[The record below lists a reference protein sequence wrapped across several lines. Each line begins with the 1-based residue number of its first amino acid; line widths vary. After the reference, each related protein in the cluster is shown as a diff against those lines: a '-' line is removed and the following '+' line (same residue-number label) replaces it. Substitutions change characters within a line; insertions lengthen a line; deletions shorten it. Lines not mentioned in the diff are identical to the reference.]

1 MSDPNL
7 NYLMK
12 KNKIKDTGVEVTELS
27 FGTSSLG
34 SMPDTYGYEVSEDR
48 AQKTLNRFFQ
58 GPVNMLDTSRNYAMG
73 ESEKRI
79 GRAIKENGGWPK
91 DFLLSTKLD
100 RNMDTLVLDKNRARE
115 SLEESLKTLN
125 VDSVDVLFLH
135 DPEYAKDITDIT
147 KKDGAMDELFKI
159 KNEGLAKA
167 VGVAMGKVDIM
178 FPLLKDWDFDVV
190 INHNRYTLI
199 NREANKMYDY
209 ASSKNIAIFNAAP
222 YAGGVL
228 AKGPDNFKKVT
239 YQDATEEKLAPA
251 REFEKVCKKH
261 NVELGA
267 AALQFSLRDNR
278 ITSTICGVTSVESIE
293 KNLAWANAEISGEF
307 WDEISKL
314 PFSINDPE
322 SERVFTPG

>member
-1 MSDPNL
+1 
-7 NYLMK
+7 MK
-12 KNKIKDTGVEVTELS
+12 KNKIKDTGLEITELS

-91 DFLLSTKLD
+91 DLLLSTKLD
-100 RNMDTLVLDKNRARE
+100 RDMDTLVLDKNRARQ
-115 SLEESLKTLN
+115 SFEESLKTLN
-125 VDSVDVLFLH
+125 TDSVDILFLH
-135 DPEYAKDITDIT
+135 DPEYAKDVNDIT

-159 KNEGLAKA
+159 KEEGLAKA
-167 VGVAMGKVDIM
+167 VGLAMGKIDLM
-178 FPLLKDWDFDVV
+178 FPLIKDWDFDVI

-199 NREANKMYDY
+199 NREANEMYDY

-228 AKGPDNFKKVT
+228 AKGPDNFKKIT
-239 YQDATEEKLAPA
+239 YQDATEDKLAPA

-307 WDEISKL
+307 WDEVLKL
-314 PFSINDPE
+314 PFSSNDPE
-322 SERVFTPG
+322 SDRVFTAG

>member
-1 MSDPNL
+1 
-7 NYLMK
+7 
-12 KNKIKDTGVEVTELS
+12 
-27 FGTSSLG
+27 
-34 SMPDTYGYEVSEDR
+34 MPDTYGYEVSEDR

-79 GRAIKENGGWPK
+79 GKAIKENGGWPNG
-91 DFLLSTKLD
+91 FLLSTKLD
-100 RNMDTLVLDKNRARE
+100 RNMDTLVLDKNRVRE

-125 VDSVDVLFLH
+125 VDSVDILFLH

-167 VGVAMGKVDIM
+167 AGVAMGKVDIM
-178 FPLLKDWDFDVV
+178 FPLLKDWDFDVI
-190 INHNRYTLI
+190 INHNRYTLL
-199 NREANKMYDY
+199 NREANEMYDY

-228 AKGPDNFKKVT
+228 AKGPDNFKKIT

-293 KNLAWANAEISGEF
+293 KNLAWANTNIPEEF
-307 WDEISKL
+307 WNEVLKL
-314 PFSINDPE
+314 PYSTKDPE
-322 SERVFTPG
+322 SERNFTPG

>member
-1 MSDPNL
+1 
-7 NYLMK
+7 MK
-12 KNKIKDTGVEVTELS
+12 KNKIKDTGLEVTELS

-79 GRAIKENGGWPK
+79 GKAIKENGGWPNG
-91 DFLLSTKLD
+91 FLLSTKLD
-100 RNMDTLVLDKNRARE
+100 RNMDTLVLDKNRVRE
-115 SLEESLKTLN
+115 SFEESLKTLN
-125 VDSVDVLFLH
+125 VDSVDILFLH

-167 VGVAMGKVDIM
+167 AGVAMGKVDIM
-178 FPLLKDWDFDVV
+178 FPLLKDWDFDVI

-199 NREANKMYDY
+199 NREANEMYDY

-228 AKGPDNFKKVT
+228 AKGPDNFKKIT
-239 YQDATEEKLAPA
+239 YQDATEDKLAPA
-251 REFEKVCKKH
+251 REFEKVCKKY

-293 KNLAWANAEISGEF
+293 KNLAWANAEISVEF

-314 PFSINDPE
+314 PFSTNDPE
-322 SERVFTPG
+322 SERVFTSG

>member
-1 MSDPNL
+1 
-7 NYLMK
+7 MK
-12 KNKIKDTGVEVTELS
+12 KNKIKDTGLEVTELS

-79 GRAIKENGGWPK
+79 GKAIKENGGWPNG
-91 DFLLSTKLD
+91 FLLSTKLD
-100 RNMDTLVLDKNRARE
+100 RNMDTLVLDKNRVRE

-125 VDSVDVLFLH
+125 VDSVDILFLH

-167 VGVAMGKVDIM
+167 AGVAMGKVDIM
-178 FPLLKDWDFDVV
+178 FPLLKDWDFDVI

-199 NREANKMYDY
+199 NREANEMYDY

-251 REFEKVCKKH
+251 RAFEKVCKKH

-314 PFSINDPE
+314 PFSTNDPE
-322 SERVFTPG
+322 SERIFTSG

>member
-1 MSDPNL
+1 
-7 NYLMK
+7 MK
-12 KNKIKDTGVEVTELS
+12 KNKIKDTSLEVTELS

-34 SMPDTYGYEVSEDR
+34 SMPDTYGYEVPEDR

-125 VDSVDVLFLH
+125 VDSVDILFLH
-135 DPEYAKDITDIT
+135 DPEYAKELSDIT

-159 KNEGLAKA
+159 KEEGLAKA
-167 VGVAMGKVDIM
+167 VGVAMGKVDLM
-178 FPLLKDWDFDVV
+178 LPLLKDWDFDVM
-190 INHNRYTLI
+190 INHNRFTLI

-239 YQDATEEKLAPA
+239 YQDATEEKLAPV
-251 REFEKVCKKH
+251 REYAKICKKH

-267 AALQFSLRDNR
+267 AALQFSLKDKR

-293 KNLAWANAEISGEF
+293 KNLTWASSKIPDEF
-307 WDEISKL
+307 WNEISKL
-314 PFSINDPE
+314 SYSSNDPE
-322 SERVFTPG
+322 ADRVFTAG

>member
-1 MSDPNL
+1 
-7 NYLMK
+7 MK
-12 KNKIKDTGVEVTELS
+12 KNKIKDTGLEVTELS

-34 SMPDTYGYEVSEDR
+34 SMPDTYGYEVSENR

-79 GRAIKENGGWPK
+79 GKAIKENGGWPNG
-91 DFLLSTKLD
+91 FLLSTKLD
-100 RNMDTLVLDKNRARE
+100 RNMDTLVLDKNRVRE

-125 VDSVDVLFLH
+125 VDSVDILFLH

-167 VGVAMGKVDIM
+167 AGVAMGKVDIM
-178 FPLLKDWDFDVV
+178 FPLLKDWDFDVI

-199 NREANKMYDY
+199 NREANEMYDY

-228 AKGPDNFKKVT
+228 AKGPDNFKKIT

-251 REFEKVCKKH
+251 REFEKVCKKY

-314 PFSINDPE
+314 PFSTNDPE
-322 SERVFTPG
+322 SERVFTSG

>member
-1 MSDPNL
+1 
-7 NYLMK
+7 MK
-12 KNKIKDTGVEVTELS
+12 KNKIKDTGLEVTELS

-79 GRAIKENGGWPK
+79 GKAIKENGGWPNG
-91 DFLLSTKLD
+91 FLLSTKLD
-100 RNMDTLVLDKNRARE
+100 RNMDTLVLDKNRVRE

-125 VDSVDVLFLH
+125 VDSVDILFLH

-147 KKDGAMDELFKI
+147 KKGGAMDELFKI

-167 VGVAMGKVDIM
+167 AGVAMGKVDIM
-178 FPLLKDWDFDVV
+178 FPLLKDWDFDVI
-190 INHNRYTLI
+190 INHNRYTLL
-199 NREANKMYDY
+199 NREANEMYDY

-251 REFEKVCKKH
+251 RAFEKVCKKH

-293 KNLAWANAEISGEF
+293 KNLVWANAEISGEF

-314 PFSINDPE
+314 PFSTNDPE
-322 SERVFTPG
+322 SERVFTSG

>member
-1 MSDPNL
+1 
-7 NYLMK
+7 MK
-12 KNKIKDTGVEVTELS
+12 KNKIKDTGLEVTELS

-79 GRAIKENGGWPK
+79 GKAIKENGGWPNG
-91 DFLLSTKLD
+91 FLLSTKLD
-100 RNMDTLVLDKNRARE
+100 RNMDTLVLDKNRVRE

-125 VDSVDVLFLH
+125 VDSVDILFLH

-178 FPLLKDWDFDVV
+178 FPLLKNWDFDVI

-199 NREANKMYDY
+199 NREANEMYDY

-293 KNLAWANAEISGEF
+293 KNLAWANTNIPEEF
-307 WDEISKL
+307 WNEVLKL
-314 PFSINDPE
+314 PYSTKDPE
-322 SERVFTPG
+322 SERNFTPG

>member
-1 MSDPNL
+1 
-7 NYLMK
+7 MK
-12 KNKIKDTGVEVTELS
+12 KNKIKDTGLEVTELS

-34 SMPDTYGYEVSEDR
+34 SMPDTYGYEVSENR

-79 GRAIKENGGWPK
+79 GKAIKENGGWPNG
-91 DFLLSTKLD
+91 FLLSTKLD
-100 RNMDTLVLDKNRARE
+100 RNMDTLVLDKNRVRE

-125 VDSVDVLFLH
+125 VDSVDILFLH

-167 VGVAMGKVDIM
+167 AGVAMGKVDIM
-178 FPLLKDWDFDVV
+178 FPLLKDWDFDVI

-199 NREANKMYDY
+199 NREANEMYDY

-228 AKGPDNFKKVT
+228 AKGPDNFKKIT

-278 ITSTICGVTSVESIE
+278 ITSTICGVTSVESVE

-314 PFSINDPE
+314 PFSTNDPE
-322 SERVFTPG
+322 SERVFTSG

>member
-1 MSDPNL
+1 
-7 NYLMK
+7 MK
-12 KNKIKDTGVEVTELS
+12 KNKIKDTGLEITELS

-91 DFLLSTKLD
+91 DLLLSTKLD
-100 RNMDTLVLDKNRARE
+100 RDMDTLVLDKNRARE

-125 VDSVDVLFLH
+125 VDSVDILFLH
-135 DPEYAKDITDIT
+135 DPEYAKDIADIT

-178 FPLLKDWDFDVV
+178 FPLLKDWDFDVI

-199 NREANKMYDY
+199 NREANEMYDY

-278 ITSTICGVTSVESIE
+278 ITSTICGVTSIESIE
-293 KNLAWANAEISGEF
+293 KNLAWANAEISDEF
-307 WDEISKL
+307 WEEISKL
-314 PFSINDPE
+314 PFSTNDPE

>member
-1 MSDPNL
+1 
-7 NYLMK
+7 MK
-12 KNKIKDTGVEVTELS
+12 KNKIKDTGLEITELS

-125 VDSVDVLFLH
+125 VDSVDILFLH

-159 KNEGLAKA
+159 KEEGLAKA

-178 FPLLKDWDFDVV
+178 FPLLKDWDFDVI

-199 NREANKMYDY
+199 NREANEMYDY

-307 WDEISKL
+307 WDEVLKL
-314 PFSINDPE
+314 PFSSNDPE
-322 SERVFTPG
+322 SDRVFTAG

>member
-1 MSDPNL
+1 
-7 NYLMK
+7 MK
-12 KNKIKDTGVEVTELS
+12 KNKIKDTGLEVTELS

-79 GRAIKENGGWPK
+79 GKAIKENGGWPK

-100 RNMDTLVLDKNRARE
+100 RNMNTLVLDKNRVRE

-125 VDSVDVLFLH
+125 VDSVDILFLH

-167 VGVAMGKVDIM
+167 AGVAMGKVDIM
-178 FPLLKDWDFDVV
+178 FPLLKDWDFDVI
-190 INHNRYTLI
+190 INHNRYTLL
-199 NREANKMYDY
+199 NREANEMYDY

-228 AKGPDNFKKVT
+228 AKGPDNFKKIT

-293 KNLAWANAEISGEF
+293 KNLAWANAEISVEF

-314 PFSINDPE
+314 PFSTNDPE
-322 SERVFTPG
+322 SERVFTSG

>member
-1 MSDPNL
+1 
-7 NYLMK
+7 MK
-12 KNKIKDTGVEVTELS
+12 KNKIKDTGLEVTELS

-79 GRAIKENGGWPK
+79 GKAIKENGGWPNG
-91 DFLLSTKLD
+91 FLLSTKLD
-100 RNMDTLVLDKNRARE
+100 RNMDTLVLDKNRVRE

-125 VDSVDVLFLH
+125 VDSVDILFLH

-167 VGVAMGKVDIM
+167 AGVAMGKVDIM
-178 FPLLKDWDFDVV
+178 FPLLKDWDFDVI
-190 INHNRYTLI
+190 INHNRYTLL
-199 NREANKMYDY
+199 NREANEMYDY

-228 AKGPDNFKKVT
+228 AKGPDNFKKIT
-239 YQDATEEKLAPA
+239 YQDATEDKLAPA

-314 PFSINDPE
+314 PFSTNDPE
-322 SERVFTPG
+322 SERVFTSG

>member
-1 MSDPNL
+1 VP
-7 NYLMK
+7 
-12 KNKIKDTGVEVTELS
+12 
-27 FGTSSLG
+27 
-34 SMPDTYGYEVSEDR
+34 EDR

-79 GRAIKENGGWPK
+79 GKAVKENGGWPK
-91 DFLLSTKLD
+91 GFLLSTKLD

-125 VDSVDVLFLH
+125 VDSVDILFLH

-199 NREANKMYDY
+199 NREANEMYDY

-293 KNLAWANAEISGEF
+293 KNLAWANVEISDEF

-314 PFSINDPE
+314 SFSINDPE

>member
-1 MSDPNL
+1 
-7 NYLMK
+7 MK
-12 KNKIKDTGVEVTELS
+12 KNKIKDTGLEITELS
-27 FGTSSLG
+27 FGTSSLV

-91 DFLLSTKLD
+91 DLLLSTKLD
-100 RNMDTLVLDKNRARE
+100 RDMDTLVLDKNRARQ
-115 SLEESLKTLN
+115 SFEESLKTLN
-125 VDSVDVLFLH
+125 TDSVDILFLH
-135 DPEYAKDITDIT
+135 DPEYAKDVNDIT

-159 KNEGLAKA
+159 KEEGLAKA
-167 VGVAMGKVDIM
+167 VGLAMGKIDLM
-178 FPLLKDWDFDVV
+178 FPLIKDWDFDVI

-199 NREANKMYDY
+199 NREANKMYEY

-307 WDEISKL
+307 WDEVLKL
-314 PFSINDPE
+314 PFSRNDPE
-322 SERVFTPG
+322 SDRVFTAG

>member
-1 MSDPNL
+1 
-7 NYLMK
+7 
-12 KNKIKDTGVEVTELS
+12 
-27 FGTSSLG
+27 
-34 SMPDTYGYEVSEDR
+34 MPDTYGYEVSEDR

-79 GRAIKENGGWPK
+79 GKAIKENGGWPNG
-91 DFLLSTKLD
+91 FLLSTKLD
-100 RNMDTLVLDKNRARE
+100 RNMDTLVLDKNRVRE

-125 VDSVDVLFLH
+125 VDSVDILFLH

-167 VGVAMGKVDIM
+167 AGVAMGKVDIM
-178 FPLLKDWDFDVV
+178 FPLLKDWDFDVI

-199 NREANKMYDY
+199 NREANEMYDY

-228 AKGPDNFKKVT
+228 AKGPDNFKKIT

-293 KNLAWANAEISGEF
+293 KNLAWANTNIPEEF
-307 WDEISKL
+307 WNEVLKL
-314 PFSINDPE
+314 PYSTKDPE
-322 SERVFTPG
+322 SERNFTPG

>member
-1 MSDPNL
+1 
-7 NYLMK
+7 MK
-12 KNKIKDTGVEVTELS
+12 KNKIKDTGLEVTELS

-79 GRAIKENGGWPK
+79 GKAIKENGGWPNG
-91 DFLLSTKLD
+91 FLLSTKLD
-100 RNMDTLVLDKNRARE
+100 RNMDTLVLDKNRVRE

-125 VDSVDVLFLH
+125 VDSVDILFLH

-167 VGVAMGKVDIM
+167 AGVAMGKVDIM
-178 FPLLKDWDFDVV
+178 FPLLKDWDFDVI

-199 NREANKMYDY
+199 NREANEMYDY

-228 AKGPDNFKKVT
+228 AKGPDNFKKIT

-293 KNLAWANAEISGEF
+293 KNLAWANTNIPGEF
-307 WDEISKL
+307 WNEVLKL
-314 PFSINDPE
+314 PYSTKDPE
-322 SERVFTPG
+322 SERNFTPG

>member
-1 MSDPNL
+1 
-7 NYLMK
+7 MK
-12 KNKIKDTGVEVTELS
+12 KNKIKNTGLEITELS

-125 VDSVDVLFLH
+125 VDSVDILFLH

-178 FPLLKDWDFDVV
+178 FPLLKDWDFDVI

-199 NREANKMYDY
+199 NREANEMYDY

-314 PFSINDPE
+314 PFSTNDPE
-322 SERVFTPG
+322 SERIFTSG

>member
-1 MSDPNL
+1 
-7 NYLMK
+7 MK
-12 KNKIKDTGVEVTELS
+12 KNKIKDTGLEVTELS

-79 GRAIKENGGWPK
+79 GKAIKENGGWPNG
-91 DFLLSTKLD
+91 FLLSTKLD
-100 RNMDTLVLDKNRARE
+100 RNMDTLVLDKNRVRE

-125 VDSVDVLFLH
+125 VDSVDILFLH
-135 DPEYAKDITDIT
+135 DPEYAKDINDIT
-147 KKDGAMDELFKI
+147 KKGGAMDELFKI

-167 VGVAMGKVDIM
+167 AGVAMGKVDIM
-178 FPLLKDWDFDVV
+178 FPLLKDWDFDVI

-199 NREANKMYDY
+199 NREANEMYDY

-251 REFEKVCKKH
+251 RAFEKVCKKH

-293 KNLAWANAEISGEF
+293 KNLVWANAEISGEF
-307 WDEISKL
+307 WDEVSKL
-314 PFSINDPE
+314 PFSTNDPE
-322 SERVFTPG
+322 SERVFTSG

>member
-1 MSDPNL
+1 
-7 NYLMK
+7 MK
-12 KNKIKDTGVEVTELS
+12 KNKIKDTGLEVTELS

-79 GRAIKENGGWPK
+79 GKAIKENGGWPNG
-91 DFLLSTKLD
+91 FLLSTKLD
-100 RNMDTLVLDKNRARE
+100 RNMDTLVLDKNRVRE

-125 VDSVDVLFLH
+125 VDSVDILFLH

-167 VGVAMGKVDIM
+167 AGVAMGKVDIM
-178 FPLLKDWDFDVV
+178 FPLLKDWDFDVI

-199 NREANKMYDY
+199 NREANEMYDY

-228 AKGPDNFKKVT
+228 AKGPDNFKKIT
-239 YQDATEEKLAPA
+239 YQDATEDKLAPA

-314 PFSINDPE
+314 PFSTNDPE
-322 SERVFTPG
+322 SERVFTSG

>member
-1 MSDPNL
+1 
-7 NYLMK
+7 MK
-12 KNKIKDTGVEVTELS
+12 KNKIKDTGLEVTELS

-34 SMPDTYGYEVSEDR
+34 SMPDTYGYEVSENR

-79 GRAIKENGGWPK
+79 GKAIKENGGWPNG
-91 DFLLSTKLD
+91 FLLSTKLD
-100 RNMDTLVLDKNRARE
+100 RNMDTLVLDKNRVRE

-125 VDSVDVLFLH
+125 VDSVDILFLH

-167 VGVAMGKVDIM
+167 AGVAMGKVDIM
-178 FPLLKDWDFDVV
+178 FPLLKDWDFDVI
-190 INHNRYTLI
+190 INHNRYTLL
-199 NREANKMYDY
+199 NREANEMYDY

-228 AKGPDNFKKVT
+228 AKGPDNFKKIT

-293 KNLAWANAEISGEF
+293 KNLAWANTIIPEEF
-307 WDEISKL
+307 WNEVLKL
-314 PFSINDPE
+314 PYSTKDPE
-322 SERVFTPG
+322 SERNFTPG

>member
-1 MSDPNL
+1 
-7 NYLMK
+7 MK
-12 KNKIKDTGVEVTELS
+12 KNKIKDTGLEISELS

-125 VDSVDVLFLH
+125 VDSVDILFLH
-135 DPEYAKDITDIT
+135 DPEYTKDITDIT

-178 FPLLKDWDFDVV
+178 FPLLKDWDFDVI

-199 NREANKMYDY
+199 NREANEMYDY

-307 WDEISKL
+307 WDEVLKL
-314 PFSINDPE
+314 PFSSNDPE
-322 SERVFTPG
+322 SDRVFTAG

>member
-1 MSDPNL
+1 
-7 NYLMK
+7 MK
-12 KNKIKDTGVEVTELS
+12 KNKIKDTGLEVTELS

-79 GRAIKENGGWPK
+79 GKAIKENGGWPNG
-91 DFLLSTKLD
+91 FLLSTKLD
-100 RNMDTLVLDKNRARE
+100 RNMDTLVLDKNRVRE

-125 VDSVDVLFLH
+125 VDSVDILFLH

-147 KKDGAMDELFKI
+147 KKGGAMDELFKI

-167 VGVAMGKVDIM
+167 AGVAMGKVDIM
-178 FPLLKDWDFDVV
+178 FPLLKDWDFDVI
-190 INHNRYTLI
+190 INHNRYTLL
-199 NREANKMYDY
+199 NREANEMYDY

-228 AKGPDNFKKVT
+228 AKGPDNFKKIT

-251 REFEKVCKKH
+251 RAFEKVCKKH

-293 KNLAWANAEISGEF
+293 KNLVWANAEISGEF

-314 PFSINDPE
+314 PFSTNDPE
-322 SERVFTPG
+322 SERVFTSG

>member
-1 MSDPNL
+1 
-7 NYLMK
+7 MK
-12 KNKIKDTGVEVTELS
+12 KNKIKDTGLEVTELS

-79 GRAIKENGGWPK
+79 GKAIKENGGWPNG
-91 DFLLSTKLD
+91 FLLSTKLD
-100 RNMDTLVLDKNRARE
+100 RNMDTLVLDKNRVRE
-115 SLEESLKTLN
+115 SFEESLKTLN
-125 VDSVDVLFLH
+125 VDSVDILFLH

-167 VGVAMGKVDIM
+167 AGVAMGKVDIM
-178 FPLLKDWDFDVV
+178 FPLLKDWDFDVI
-190 INHNRYTLI
+190 INHNRYTLL
-199 NREANKMYDY
+199 NREANEMYDY

-228 AKGPDNFKKVT
+228 AKGPDNFKKIT

-267 AALQFSLRDNR
+267 AALQFSLRDHR

-293 KNLAWANAEISGEF
+293 KNLAWANTNIPEEF

-314 PFSINDPE
+314 PFSTNDPE
-322 SERVFTPG
+322 SERVFTSG

>member
-1 MSDPNL
+1 
-7 NYLMK
+7 MK
-12 KNKIKDTGVEVTELS
+12 KNKIKDTGLEVTELS

-34 SMPDTYGYEVSEDR
+34 SMPDTYGYEVPELR
-48 AQKTLNRFFQ
+48 AQETLKRFFQ
-58 GPVNMLDTSRNYAMG
+58 GPANMLDTSRNYAMG

-79 GRAIKENGGWPK
+79 GKAIKENGGWPNG
-91 DFLLSTKLD
+91 FLLSTKLD
-100 RNMDTLVLDKNRARE
+100 RNMDTLVLDKNRVRE

-125 VDSVDVLFLH
+125 VDSVDILFLH

-167 VGVAMGKVDIM
+167 AGVAMGKVDIM
-178 FPLLKDWDFDVV
+178 FPLLKDWDFDVI

-199 NREANKMYDY
+199 NREANEMYDY

-314 PFSINDPE
+314 PFSTNDPE
-322 SERVFTPG
+322 SERVFTSG

>member
-1 MSDPNL
+1 
-7 NYLMK
+7 MK
-12 KNKIKDTGVEVTELS
+12 KNKIKDTGLEVTELS

-79 GRAIKENGGWPK
+79 GKAIKENGGWPNG
-91 DFLLSTKLD
+91 FLLSTKLD
-100 RNMDTLVLDKNRARE
+100 RNMDTLVLDKNRVRE

-125 VDSVDVLFLH
+125 VDSVDILFLH
-135 DPEYAKDITDIT
+135 DPEYTKDITDIT
-147 KKDGAMDELFKI
+147 KKGGAMDELFKI

-167 VGVAMGKVDIM
+167 AGVAMGKVDIM
-178 FPLLKDWDFDVV
+178 FPLLKDWDFDVI

-199 NREANKMYDY
+199 NREANEMYDY

-228 AKGPDNFKKVT
+228 AKGPDNFKKIT

-293 KNLAWANAEISGEF
+293 KNLAWANAEISVEF

-314 PFSINDPE
+314 PFSTNDPE
-322 SERVFTPG
+322 SERVFTSG

>member
-1 MSDPNL
+1 
-7 NYLMK
+7 MK
-12 KNKIKDTGVEVTELS
+12 KNKIKDTGLEVTELS

-79 GRAIKENGGWPK
+79 GKAIKENGGWPNG
-91 DFLLSTKLD
+91 FLLSTKLD
-100 RNMDTLVLDKNRARE
+100 RNMDTLVLDKNRVRE

-125 VDSVDVLFLH
+125 VDSVDILFLH
-135 DPEYAKDITDIT
+135 DPEYAKDINDIT
-147 KKDGAMDELFKI
+147 KKGGAMDELFKI

-167 VGVAMGKVDIM
+167 AGVAMGKVDIM
-178 FPLLKDWDFDVV
+178 FPLLKDWDFDVI

-199 NREANKMYDY
+199 NREANEMYDY

-293 KNLAWANAEISGEF
+293 KNLVWANAEISGEF

-314 PFSINDPE
+314 PFSTNDPE
-322 SERVFTPG
+322 SERVFTSG

>member
-1 MSDPNL
+1 
-7 NYLMK
+7 MK
-12 KNKIKDTGVEVTELS
+12 KNKIKDTGLEVTELS

-79 GRAIKENGGWPK
+79 GKAIKENGGWPNG
-91 DFLLSTKLD
+91 FLLSTKLD
-100 RNMDTLVLDKNRARE
+100 RNMDTLVLDKNRVRE

-125 VDSVDVLFLH
+125 VDSVDILFLH
-135 DPEYAKDITDIT
+135 DPEYAKDINDIT
-147 KKDGAMDELFKI
+147 KKGGAMDELFKI

-167 VGVAMGKVDIM
+167 AGVAMGKVDIM
-178 FPLLKDWDFDVV
+178 FPLIKDWDFDVI

-199 NREANKMYDY
+199 NREANEMYDY

-293 KNLAWANAEISGEF
+293 KNLVWANAEISGEF

-314 PFSINDPE
+314 PFSTNDPE
-322 SERVFTPG
+322 SERVFTSG

>member
-1 MSDPNL
+1 
-7 NYLMK
+7 MK
-12 KNKIKDTGVEVTELS
+12 KNKIKDTGLEITELS

-91 DFLLSTKLD
+91 DLLLSTKLD
-100 RNMDTLVLDKNRARE
+100 RDMDTLVLDKNRARE

-125 VDSVDVLFLH
+125 VDSVDILFLH

-178 FPLLKDWDFDVV
+178 FPLLKDWDFDVI
-190 INHNRYTLI
+190 INHNRYTLL
-199 NREANKMYDY
+199 NREANEMYDY
-209 ASSKNIAIFNAAP
+209 AYSKNIAIFNAAP

-228 AKGPDNFKKVT
+228 AKGPDNFKKIT
-239 YQDATEEKLAPA
+239 YQDASEEKLAPA
-251 REFEKVCKKH
+251 REFEKVCKKY
-261 NVELGA
+261 NVEMGA
-267 AALQFSLRDNR
+267 AALQFSLRDKR
-278 ITSTICGVTSVESIE
+278 IASTICGVTSIESIE
-293 KNLAWANAEISGEF
+293 KNLEWANCEISLEF
-307 WDEISKL
+307 WEEVLKL
-314 PFSINDPE
+314 PFSSKDPE
-322 SERVFTPG
+322 SDRIFTPG